1 MSGATDPISDGLQ
14 RVLDAQHLA
23 VYGYPV
29 IGVHLP
35 DPAEAGHARQR
46 LAAHRLSRDSVASQL
61 VARQASPDGSAP
73 DYPPPA
79 PVTGRATA
87 IQWAVRIEESSAA
100 AYRYLLGC
108 AVRAG
113 GDQAALRQQALTG
126 LADAAKAA
134 AYWRGLALPT
144 RPTVP
149 FPGAP

>member
-1 MSGATDPISDGLQ
+1 MTADPIIDGLQ

-29 IGVHLP
+29 IGVRLA
-35 DPAEAGHARQR
+35 DQAEAARARQ
-46 LAAHRLSRDSVASQL
+46 LEAAHRLSRDAVAGQL
-61 VARQASPDGSAP
+61 VDRHASPDASAIDFP
-73 DYPPPA
+73 APA
-79 PVTGRATA
+79 PVTDRTA
-87 IQWAVRIEESSAA
+87 AINWAVRIEESSAA

-113 GDQAALRQQALTG
+113 GEQTALRRQALTG
-126 LADAAKAA
+126 LTDAAVAA
-134 AYWRGLALPT
+134 AYWRGLAVPA